1 MEGSSGRYP
10 GAEGGPRDAAT
21 EALCRRARDR
31 TDKGRVLALR
41 ALRRRHHLAAVR
53 GLLEELRRDLAQG
66 SPEEALGAV
75 VALGELRDTSSI
87 PAFIELLVPA
97 SAPLAIAAQQAL
109 VALAAQ
115 DFGSSQR
122 RWSAWWHRR
131 AGQHRI
137 EWLIDGMG
145 HADTEIRA
153 AAGEELRQISGV
165 SFEFSPELPKA
176 SREKAQQWARAW
188 WAETG
193 RARFGG
199 GGGTSGSL

>member
-1 MEGSSGRYP
+1 
-10 GAEGGPRDAAT
+10 
-21 EALCRRARDR
+21 
-31 TDKGRVLALR
+31 LR